1 MKIQRHP
8 RMLDIIVGDEV
19 LSYRSHMYARV
30 EEVFPAAV
38 CVKLTMV
45 CQVDGRLETR
55 EVAQLWRADEIE
67 NLSRCCYCG
76 SRDDLLT
83 IQHTHTPQ
91 RVCNVCHDILQLSHA
106 DALTEAIAIRG

>member
-8 RMLDIIVGDEV
+8 RMLDITVGDEV

-30 EEVFPAAV
+30 EEIFPAAV
-38 CVKLTMV
+38 CVKLPMV

-76 SRDDLLT
+76 SREDLVT
-83 IQHTHTPQ
+83 IQHTHMPQ
-91 RVCNVCHDILQLSHA
+91 RVCSICHNVLQLSHA
-106 DALTEAIAIRG
+106 DALAEAITIR